1 MADPQYRFVLWH
13 NALHV
18 AEIVDHG
25 EGTVAMTPGTV
36 TPFAVGNPKLQLL
49 GEIPLA
55 CADQTFNM
63 VALARRGLQALLDE
77 ADAEVEF
84 ARRFAMVD
92 VATRSLTP
100 ASAEAKAKAL
110 DAWQAAKDRLA
121 RFDML
126 HPEPVA
132 A

>member
-1 MADPQYRFVLWH
+1 MTQYRFVYWWD
-13 NALHV
+13 ALHV

-36 TPFAVGNPKLQLL
+36 TPFAIGNPKLQLL
-49 GEIPLA
+49 GEIPLV
-55 CADQTFNM
+55 CADPSFDV
-63 VALARRGLQALLDE
+63 VALTRRGLQALLDE

-92 VATRSLTP
+92 VAARSLTP
-100 ASAEAKAKAL
+100 ESAEAKAKAL

-121 RFDML
+121 RFEAL
-126 HPEPVA
+126 HPDPIA

>member
-1 MADPQYRFVLWH
+1 
-13 NALHV
+13 
-18 AEIVDHG
+18 
-25 EGTVAMTPGTV
+25 MTIEPTE
-36 TPFAVGNPKLQLL
+36 FDL
-49 GEIPLA
+49 
-55 CADQTFNM
+55 

-100 ASAEAKAKAL
+100 ASAEAKAKAR
-110 DAWQAAKDRLA
+110 DAYKAAKDRLA